1 MALEQHAAESAPEIE
16 AEKQQLLKA
25 EADIENGWNRLRNQE
40 DLTNSL
46 RASGH
51 NTAEAERLVQILK
64 STLVQW
70 ERHRQLIV
78 ERIAYLQARRSVS
91 DLE

>member
-1 MALEQHAAESAPEIE
+1 MPERTAAKSALEIE
-16 AEKQQLLKA
+16 AEKRLLLKA

-40 DLTNSL
+40 DLTDSL
-46 RASGH
+46 RASGQ
-51 NTAEAERLVQILK
+51 NTAEAERLVQLLK
-64 STLVQW
+64 RTLVEW

-78 ERIAYLQARRSVS
+78 GRIAYLQRSSTS